1 MYTTS
6 VLSAT
11 EVVLTWYIEGL
22 KTEWCQTISHRSHK
36 PFCCR
41 IYTPCRF
48 WYSSLHFT
56 LKKKIIK
63 CFPLSSFRVLCE
75 CVFCVPYH
83 KYFTEGVYTANQDVN
98 TGFWIELLKVTGCQT
113 EDQCNCF
120 QTPFS
125 ITVTDDS
132 SLEYPSALRGI
143 FNTERHNP
151 RYYFSERPQS
161 HCKYILHTGF

>member
-1 MYTTS
+1 MVSDNLTQLTQTLLLQDIHPMQ
-6 VLSAT
+6 VLIQLPT
-11 EVVLTWYIEGL
+11 
-22 KTEWCQTISHRSHK
+22 
-36 PFCCR
+36 
-41 IYTPCRF
+41 
-48 WYSSLHFT
+48 LHS
-56 LKKKIIK
+56 KKKIIK